1 MTYIEYNGTRECF
14 EPEYDHDGNWSEQN
28 AVAIENRILNLRLE
42 GHSVSVHDDNY
53 SNRVDDTYPP
63 IDRAAIIGYIGEEK
77 FTEMLNDE
85 NENASYGITSMTM
98 GSTLFEA
105 IAEGDKATIDDIL
118 YA

>member
-1 MTYIEYNGTRECF
+1 MTYIEYDGTRECF
-14 EPEYDHDGNWSEQN
+14 EPEFDQCGNWSEQN

-42 GHSVSVHDDNY
+42 GHSVFVHDDNFGE
-53 SNRVDDTYPP
+53 TYPP

-77 FTEMLNDE
+77 FIEMLNNE
-85 NENASYGITSMTM
+85 NENASYGIMSMTI